1 MSQKTKSSIG
11 QILQAKREARQLDLI
26 EVSQALRIR
35 EDHLEAIETNQ
46 FDRLP
51 GSAYVVGFVKTYA
64 QFLEL
69 DADDIIAL
77 YKQQTDIGQKTKL
90 DFPEIDETREVPS
103 MAMAFGLLAI
113 VLVVFI
119 FLGFLNTAE
128 NVSLEKGT
136 LVSPQTSKPQ
146 IEPITGETVEGRPNI
161 PAQTATQND
170 ATVSQSQD
178 LDAQISVTE
187 LPDISQPNFDGSDFD
202 ESGFDALPEP
212 LAGPMPVVSI
222 RARAPTFLRIVNAQ
236 GRILFSSIIIAGEEF
251 IFPDEENFRLSTQN
265 AGELEYY
272 IDGELA
278 GMLGARGQAFSDRLI
293 NLPRVLER
301 FE

>member
-11 QILQAKREARQLDLI
+11 HILQAQRETRQLDLA
-26 EVSQALRIR
+26 EVSKTLRIR
-35 EDHLEAIETNQ
+35 EDHLEAIEANQ

-64 QFLEL
+64 QFLGL
-69 DADDIIAL
+69 DVDDILAL
-77 YKQQTDIGQKTKL
+77 YKQQTDMVSKTKL
-90 DFPEIDETREVPS
+90 DFPEIEASREVPS

-128 NVSLEKGT
+128 NVSLEKGAR
-136 LVSPQTSKPQ
+136 VSAETSEAQAEAVERETNMPVETTQQNAAAVAQSQNLESQ
-146 IEPITGETVEGRPNI
+146 ISEPDSPNI
-161 PAQTATQND
+161 AQ
-170 ATVSQSQD
+170 
-178 LDAQISVTE
+178 
-187 LPDISQPNFDGSDFD
+187 PDIDTPGFDA
-202 ESGFDALPEP
+202 SGFDAMPEP
-212 LAGPMPVVSI
+212 QAPPVAVISI

-251 IFPDEENFRLSTQN
+251 VFPDEENFRLSTQN

-278 GMLGARGQAFSDRLI
+278 GMLGARGQALSGRLI

>member
-11 QILQAKREARQLDLI
+11 HILQAQRETRQLDLA
-26 EVSQALRIR
+26 EVSKTLRIR
-35 EDHLEAIETNQ
+35 EDHLEAIEANQ

-64 QFLEL
+64 QFLGL
-69 DADDIIAL
+69 DVDDILAL
-77 YKQQTDIGQKTKL
+77 YKQQTDMGSKTKL
-90 DFPEIDETREVPS
+90 DFPEIEASREVPS

-128 NVSLEKGT
+128 NVSLEKGAR
-136 LVSPQTSKPQ
+136 VSAESSEAQA
-146 IEPITGETVEGRPNI
+146 EAVEREINI
-161 PAQTATQND
+161 PVETTQQN
-170 ATVSQSQD
+170 AAAVAQSQN
-178 LDAQISVTE
+178 LESQISVPDSPNIAQ
-187 LPDISQPNFDGSDFD
+187 PDIDA
-202 ESGFDALPEP
+202 SGFDASGFDASGFDAMPEP
-212 LAGPMPVVSI
+212 QAPPVAVISI

-251 IFPDEENFRLSTQN
+251 VFPDEENFRLSTQN

-278 GMLGARGQAFSDRLI
+278 GMLGARGQALSDRLI

>member
-11 QILQAKREARQLDLI
+11 HILQAQRETRQLDLA
-26 EVSQALRIR
+26 EVSQTLRIR
-35 EDHLEAIETNQ
+35 EDHLEAIEANQ

-64 QFLEL
+64 QFLGL
-69 DADDIIAL
+69 DVDDILAL
-77 YKQQTDIGQKTKL
+77 YKQQTDMGSKTKL
-90 DFPEIDETREVPS
+90 DFPEIEASREVPS

-128 NVSLEKGT
+128 NVSLEKGAR
-136 LVSPQTSKPQ
+136 VSAEISEAQAEAVERETNMPVETTQQNAAAVAQSQNLESQ
-146 IEPITGETVEGRPNI
+146 ISEPDSPNI
-161 PAQTATQND
+161 AQ
-170 ATVSQSQD
+170 
-178 LDAQISVTE
+178 
-187 LPDISQPNFDGSDFD
+187 PDIDTPGFDA
-202 ESGFDALPEP
+202 SGFDASGFDAMPEP
-212 LAGPMPVVSI
+212 QAPPVAVISI

-251 IFPDEENFRLSTQN
+251 VFPDEENFRLSTQN

-278 GMLGARGQAFSDRLI
+278 GMLGARGQALSDRLI